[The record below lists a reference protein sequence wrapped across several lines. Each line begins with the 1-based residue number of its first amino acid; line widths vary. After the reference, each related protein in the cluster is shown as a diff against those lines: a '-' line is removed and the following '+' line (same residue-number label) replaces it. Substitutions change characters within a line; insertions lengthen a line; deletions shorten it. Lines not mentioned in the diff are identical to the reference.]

1 MELIIEKLFLL
12 IKELLTKQE
21 NNENKSKTDN
31 IFNLCH
37 VFFISIIFI
46 KNKLPFSQLSN
57 RIKKYIP
64 IFLLLCQRIKK
75 QFQNLFQMLHR

>member
-1 MELIIEKLFLL
+1 MPNIKIKDVELIIEKLFLL

-37 VFFISIIFI
+37 
-46 KNKLPFSQLSN
+46 
-57 RIKKYIP
+57 
-64 IFLLLCQRIKK
+64 
-75 QFQNLFQMLHR
+75 NLFIIMSKD